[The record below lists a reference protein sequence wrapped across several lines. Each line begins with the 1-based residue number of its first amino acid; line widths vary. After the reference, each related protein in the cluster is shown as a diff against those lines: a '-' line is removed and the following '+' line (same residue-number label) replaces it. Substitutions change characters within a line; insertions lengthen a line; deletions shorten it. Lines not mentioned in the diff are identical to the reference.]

1 MITEPVKESPDK
13 IYEACTILASDLGGI
28 CSKLYTEDENN
39 LMYKTAQNVYDE
51 LLGMIAENRSPDAT
65 GMKKVSDALNE
76 LYMTCERQKHKNA
89 LIPALLIDDVK
100 NACLDAEKVMA
111 LMAEKASE

>member
-1 MITEPVKESPDK
+1 MINPTKESPDK
-13 IYEACTILASDLGGI
+13 FAGTIAKLAGDIGSI

-39 LMYKTAQNVYDE
+39 LMYRTAQNVYDE
-51 LLGMIAENRSPDAT
+51 LLGMIAKNRSPDAT

-76 LYMTCERQKHKNA
+76 LSIICERQKHKNA